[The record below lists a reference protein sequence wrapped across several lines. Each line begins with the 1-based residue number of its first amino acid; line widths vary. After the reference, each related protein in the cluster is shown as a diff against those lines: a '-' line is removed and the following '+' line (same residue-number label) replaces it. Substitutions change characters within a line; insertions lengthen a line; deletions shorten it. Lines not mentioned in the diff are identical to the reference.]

1 MAHTSA
7 GLLKQI
13 IVQPCGVPGAN
24 DSYLSALQSIT
35 ITTNNNTVITD
46 VGLILVMPLAANVSL
61 EIQDPLNTWTTLM
74 PAGGAIAQLFPSDGT
89 NFRFKSGDTSTT
101 RTGTYYL
108 IQ

>member
-1 MAHTSA
+1 MHTSA

-24 DSYLSALQSIT
+24 DSYLSALQTVT
-35 ITTNNNTVITD
+35 ITTNASTVITD
-46 VGLILVMPLAANVSL
+46 VGLMLVMPLPASVSL

-74 PAGGAIAQLFPSDGT
+74 GAGGSIAQLFPTDGT
-89 NFRFKSGDTSTT
+89 NFRFKSADTSTT
-101 RTGTYYL
+101 RSGTYYL